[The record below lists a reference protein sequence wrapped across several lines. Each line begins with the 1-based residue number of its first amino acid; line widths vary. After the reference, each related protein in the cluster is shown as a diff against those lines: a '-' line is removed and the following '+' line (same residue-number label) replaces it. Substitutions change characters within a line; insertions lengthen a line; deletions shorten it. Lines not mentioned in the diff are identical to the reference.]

1 MYVGPSMAHLED
13 NDAILPEDASEF
25 WVGSGFLD
33 TGHEKRIFPHGRS
46 ESFFQFQVPGPR
58 SNNTLELE
66 YIGIY

>member
-1 MYVGPSMAHLED
+1 MTQYYQKMLLSLGRK
-13 NDAILPEDASEF
+13 
-25 WVGSGFLD
+25 WFLD